1 MFRVSVDLGDHFV
14 VHPYKGKEELC
25 TFNMQW
31 YTVNISIP
39 KEILYQE
46 WDQSKTKTKKG
57 EYYTL

>member
-1 MFRVSVDLGDHFV
+1 MVRVSVDLGDHLV
-14 VHPYKGKEELC
+14 VHSYKGKGELC

-39 KEILYQE
+39 KEILY
-46 WDQSKTKTKKG
+46 WDQSKTKTQRR